1 VVESDAIRRTEELVD
16 AVLEALIPI
25 GTSGNLRQLARVS
38 ELDHGG
44 AVGQHDADAEGD
56 DRGHDEAEQV
66 RQLGVERRQA
76 RRRQGEGD

>member
-1 VVESDAIRRTEELVD
+1 MVESDAIRRAEELVD

-25 GTSGNLRQLARVS
+25 CTCGNLRQLARVS

-44 AVGQHDADAEGD
+44 AVGQHDSDAEGD

-66 RQLGVERRQA
+66 RQLGVERQA

>member
-1 VVESDAIRRTEELVD
+1 MESDAIRRTEELVD

-25 GTSGNLRQLARVS
+25 GTSGNLRQLARMP

-44 AVGQHDADAEGD
+44 AVGQHDTDAEGD
-56 DRGHDEAEQV
+56 NRGHDEAEQV
-66 RQLGVERRQA
+66 RQLGVEWQA